1 MAKIGLTKLGLTKV
15 NQEIK
20 EIEFNGQKIEVK
32 EYLPINDKL
41 ELMSTVINLSM
52 AGNVFANPVQI
63 EVYTVLQI
71 FEYYTNINFTEK
83 QKEDICKLYDLLIGS
98 GLKNIIFENIDSK
111 EIEYIINGIKD
122 SIEALYK
129 YQNSVVGV
137 LESIS
142 ANYSNV
148 NFDLEQI
155 MDKVKDPE
163 SLALIKQLLPLLGRT
178 PVETV

>member
-1 MAKIGLTKLGLTKV
+1 MAKIGLTKLGLTKI

-71 FEYYTNINFTEK
+71 FEYYTNINFTDK

-98 GLKNIIFENIDSK
+98 GLKDIIFENIDSK
-111 EIEYIINGIKD
+111 EIEYITNGIKD
-122 SIEALYK
+122 SIKALYK
-129 YQNSVVGV
+129 YQNSLMGI
-137 LESIS
+137 LE
-142 ANYSNV
+142 ALTTNYQNV

-163 SLALIKQLLPLLGRT
+163 SLALIKQLLPILGRT